1 MKTCIGYD
9 GKCWHPDGPEMQL
22 DEFTVWSGKHK
33 HQCKVC
39 IAHRARQYNIK
50 HSEHLKEKK
59 KEWYET
65 NREEEINKSKRRY
78 YKNHEHNKQVS
89 REYHQND
96 PEGSIRRDLMNHC
109 RRNAIRKKL
118 DIDIDYEWIDGQIE
132 ILDNKCTKTGLPFV
146 WKRHYPFGPSIDR
159 IDSAKGY
166 TQDNCQIVCKMYNF
180 AKNKWS
186 DADVLDMAKAL
197 LKESKNHK

>member
-1 MKTCIGYD
+1 
-9 GKCWHPDGPEMQL
+9 
-22 DEFTVWSGKHK
+22 
-33 HQCKVC
+33 
-39 IAHRARQYNIK
+39 
-50 HSEHLKEKK
+50 
-59 KEWYET
+59 
-65 NREEEINKSKRRY
+65 
-78 YKNHEHNKQVS
+78 
-89 REYHQND
+89 
-96 PEGSIRRDLMNHC
+96 MNHC